1 MTTPEFIPGQR
12 WSSDGESELG
22 LGVVVECDGRA
33 VRVAFPAAG
42 EERTYA
48 VRSAPL
54 TRVRFDAGD
63 GVRDHEGRSL
73 TVEAVEEIDGVVVY
87 DCRDED
93 GAAVRLPE
101 PGLDDR
107 LRLNRPEAR
116 LLAARFDGDD
126 WFSLRYESW
135 LRGAEAA
142 RSPLFGLGGAR
153 VAPIPHQL
161 YIAEQAAGR
170 LWPRLL
176 LADEVGLGKTI
187 EAGLI
192 LHRLALA
199 GRARRVLVVVPEP
212 LLHQWLVEM
221 LRRFNL
227 PFALFDR
234 ARFDAAGEG
243 DGEEEGNNPFFEAQ
257 RVLCSLEFLTSDPAV
272 ARAALAGEWEMLVV
286 DEAHHLHWSP
296 EESSL
301 EYDLIEALAQ
311 ITPGALLLTA
321 TPEQLGRAGHFARLR
336 LLDPHRFHD
345 YESFLAEEREYEPVA
360 AVAARLMEGEPLN
373 DADRG
378 LLESLLGEDAEGD
391 PEEVMERLLD
401 LHGTGR
407 VLYRNTRS
415 AIQGFPGREGI
426 TYPLAPPAAY
436 DPASITPER
445 AFGAGWSGEDPR
457 VDWLADKLR
466 ELRPEKVLVICAHAE
481 TAIELREALHRRE
494 GIHAAMFHEGMEI
507 VERDRAAAYFADP
520 VEGSQALI
528 CSEIGSEGRNF
539 QFAHHL
545 VLFDLPLEPELLE
558 QRIGRLDRIGQLST
572 IRIHV
577 PYFAGAAGEVLQR
590 WYAEGLGAFD
600 GVAPA
605 AGAVFEALG
614 AELLAAMADPAKMD
628 ELVIHAAERSA
639 ELAAELEAGRD
650 RLLELHSHRP
660 DHSERL
666 VRAMGA
672 MDNDR
677 KLADFMGRY
686 WDAFGVEHDPGP
698 GRSTVLHPGN
708 HMLQHHFPGL
718 PEEGT
723 TITFERD
730 DALAHEDREFL
741 TWEHPMV
748 RGAMELLTGG
758 DQGATAISVIK
769 ERRID
774 PGTLLL
780 ELVYVTECPAPPEL
794 EIGRFLPPTALRLLL
809 DGRGRDLTA
818 QFAHHALQGQCQRRN
833 RDLSKAVVESQAP
846 RLRQLL
852 ERGAL
857 LAQRAADAEAERAR
871 LDAARAFDAELSRL
885 RALGAPAEEEREM
898 LDRTRA
904 AVADQLAHT
913 RLRLDAARL
922 IITQ

>member
-1 MTTPEFIPGQR
+1 MSDPIYIPGQR

-22 LGVVVECDGRA
+22 LGVVVSCDGRM
-33 VRVAFPAAG
+33 VRVLFPAAA

-54 TRVRFDAGD
+54 TRVRFDVGD
-63 GVRDHEGRSL
+63 AIRDHEGRPL
-73 TVEAVEEIDGVVVY
+73 TVDGVEEQGGVVTY
-87 DCRDED
+87 RCHDENG
-93 GAAVRLPE
+93 GAETLAE
-101 PGLDDR
+101 SGLDDR

-116 LLAARFDGDD
+116 LLAARFDGDT
-126 WFSLRYESW
+126 WFTLRYEAW
-135 LRGAEAA
+135 LRAAEAA
-142 RSPLFGLGGAR
+142 RSPLFGLAGAR

-192 LHRLALA
+192 LHRLVLA

-234 ARFDAAGEG
+234 ARFDAAGEPA
-243 DGEEEGNNPFFEAQ
+243 EENNPFFEAQ
-257 RVLCSLEFLTSDPAV
+257 RVLCSLEFLTSNPAV
-272 ARAALAGEWEMLVV
+272 ARAALGGQWEMLVV
-286 DEAHHLHWSP
+286 DEAHHLHWTP

-311 ITPGALLLTA
+311 LTPGALLLTA

-345 YESFLAEEREYEPVA
+345 YDAFLAEEREYEPVA
-360 AVAARLMEGEPLN
+360 AVAARLLEGAPLG
-373 DADRG
+373 DEERA
-378 LLESLLGEDAEGD
+378 LLASLLGEEADGE
-391 PEEVMERLLD
+391 PEVVMERLLD

-407 VLYRNTRS
+407 VLYRNTRA

-426 TYPLAPPAAY
+426 AYPLSLPDGY
-436 DPASITPER
+436 DPASPAPER
-445 AFGAGWSGEDPR
+445 GFGPGWSAVDPR
-457 VDWLADKLR
+457 VDWLAETLR
-466 ELRPEKVLVICAHAE
+466 GLRPAKVLVICAEAA
-481 TAIELREALHRRE
+481 TAVELREALHRRH
-494 GIHAAMFHEGMEI
+494 GHHAALFHEGMEI

-520 VEGSQALI
+520 QEGSQALL

-558 QRIGRLDRIGQLST
+558 QRIGRLDRIGQCSA

-577 PYFAGAAGEVLQR
+577 PCFAGSAGEVLYR
-590 WYAEGLGAFD
+590 WYDEGLGAFG

-614 AELLAAMADPAKMD
+614 AELLAALGDPARCD
-628 ELVIHAAERSA
+628 GLVARAAALSA
-639 ELAAELEAGRD
+639 KLAGELEAGRD

-660 DHSERL
+660 EQADRL
-666 VRAMGA
+666 VRAMAAVDG
-672 MDNDR
+672 DR
-677 KLADFMGRY
+677 RLADFMGRL

-708 HMLQHHFPGL
+708 HMHHHHFPGL
-718 PEEGT
+718 PEEGIT
-723 TITFERD
+723 VTFERD

-748 RGAMELLTGG
+748 RGAMELLTGS
-758 DQGATAISVIK
+758 DQGATAITVVKSS
-769 ERRID
+769 RIE

-780 ELVYVTECPAPPEL
+780 ELVYVAECPAPPEL

-809 DGRGRDLTA
+809 DGRGRDLTE
-818 QFAHHALQGQCQRRN
+818 QLPHHALQGESQRRN
-833 RDLSKAVVESQAP
+833 RDLAKAVVQSQTP

-857 LAQRAADAEAERAR
+857 LAQRAADRE
-871 LDAARAFDAELSRL
+871 AARAKEEAARTFDAELARL
-885 RALGAPAEEEREM
+885 RALGAPAREERET
-898 LDRTRA
+898 LEATRE
-904 AVADQLAHT
+904 AVASQLDHT

-922 IITQ
+922 IITR